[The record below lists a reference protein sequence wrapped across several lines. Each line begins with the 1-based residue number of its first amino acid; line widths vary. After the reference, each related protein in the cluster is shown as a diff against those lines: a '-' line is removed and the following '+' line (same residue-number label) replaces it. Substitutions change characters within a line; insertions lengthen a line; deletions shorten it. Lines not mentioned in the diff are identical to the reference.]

1 MPALIDLTDTAILTA
16 VRNML
21 LQVVPSGVEVL
32 RAQVNRVAEPN
43 GADFIMMTPLRRERL
58 STNIDQDQDIII
70 TAGIAGTLMTVTAI
84 NVGTLSP
91 GQTLFGPELE
101 PATVILA
108 QIGGMFGG
116 VGAYTVSRT
125 QTVAD
130 GTLMYAGL
138 HRMQQG
144 TEITYQLDIHGP
156 ASAETAQAVTT
167 VARDSWAC
175 SLLAPF
181 GIQPLYANEPRQT
194 PFINAE
200 SQYEDR
206 YVVELCVQANPI
218 VGMPQEFA
226 DELEIFTV
234 PVENNPM
241 PWPPWLIP
249 KP

>member
-16 VRNML
+16 VRSML
-21 LQVVPSGVEVL
+21 LLVLPPGVEVL

-70 TAGIAGTLMTVTAI
+70 TAGITGTQMIVTSVNVGILMPGQVLFSPDLADRSMIVAQTGGSLGGLGTYTVSPSQTVAAGTLI
-84 NVGTLSP
+84 
-91 GQTLFGPELE
+91 
-101 PATVILA
+101 
-108 QIGGMFGG
+108 
-116 VGAYTVSRT
+116 
-125 QTVAD
+125 
-130 GTLMYAGL
+130 YAGL

-144 TEITYQLDIHGP
+144 TQITYQLDIHGP
-156 ASAETAQAVTT
+156 ASAENAQAVST
-167 VARDSWAC
+167 VTRDSWAC
-175 SLLAPF
+175 SWLAPY
-181 GIQPLYANEPRQT
+181 GIQPLYANEPRQA

-218 VGMPQEFA
+218 VAVPQEFA

-241 PWPPWLIP
+241 PVPPWLIP
-249 KP
+249 VP

>member
-1 MPALIDLTDTAILTA
+1 M
-16 VRNML
+16 ML

-43 GADFIMMTPLRRERL
+43 GLDFIMMTPLRRERL

-70 TAGIAGTLMTVTAI
+70 EAEIDGTLMIVSTL
-84 NVGTLSP
+84 NVGSLSP
-91 GQTLFGPELE
+91 GQMLFSPDLVAG
-101 PATVILA
+101 TIIVA
-108 QIGGMFGG
+108 QTGGSLGG
-116 VGAYTVSRT
+116 VGTYTVTPS
-125 QTVAD
+125 QTVAA
-130 GTLMYAGL
+130 GTSLYAGL

-175 SLLAPF
+175 SLLAPY
-181 GIQPLYANEPRQT
+181 GIQPLYADEPRQM

-200 SQYEDR
+200 SQFEDR

-218 VGMPQEFA
+218 VGMPQQFA
-226 DELEIFTV
+226 DDLEITTI

-249 KP
+249 EP